1 MTEKKIDD
9 VVQARK
15 RLCEIASDLEYYR
28 AVASYE
34 MPESPNPT
42 TFGGDFAVRFP
53 VLQTVVDTVL
63 AAGSECV
70 KLR

>member
-34 MPESPNPT
+34 MPESPNP
-42 TFGGDFAVRFP
+42 P
-53 VLQTVVDTVL
+53 N
-63 AAGSECV
+63 
-70 KLR
+70 